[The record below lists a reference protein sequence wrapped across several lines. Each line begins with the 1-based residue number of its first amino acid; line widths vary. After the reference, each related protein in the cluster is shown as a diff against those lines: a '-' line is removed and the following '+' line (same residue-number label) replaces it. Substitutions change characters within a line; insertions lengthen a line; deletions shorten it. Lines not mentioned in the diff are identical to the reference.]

1 MKYIFGH
8 KRLFLFPFIFL
19 KIENFESNAIENETI
34 SSIGSS
40 SESFQ
45 NCKATSVSFMNIPTP
60 SAKSS
65 AAQTAYR

>member
-1 MKYIFGH
+1 MKIISFPAIFE
-8 KRLFLFPFIFL
+8 
-19 KIENFESNAIENETI
+19 KIENFESNAIENETV

-40 SESFQ
+40 PESEFQ